1 MLFTSIGFLSVIF
14 YLEFFFLV
22 TNAPTLPIIPVNNM
36 NAEVNRP
43 ASPVLGVDCTAEA
56 TDCAGVSGVTGAGA
70 SGCAGVSGV
79 AGVGA
84 SGCAGVYGVSGAGV
98 FSGSAGVSTIFLYT

>member
-43 ASPVLGVDCTAEA
+43 ASPVLGVDCTAGATVAEA
-56 TDCAGVSGVTGAGA
+56 TGCTGVSGVAGTGASGCAGVSGVTGAGD
-70 SGCAGVSGV
+70 
-79 AGVGA
+79 
-84 SGCAGVYGVSGAGV
+84 YG
-98 FSGSAGVSTIFLYT
+98 